1 MKTPRTLFLLSF
13 GAVATLLC
21 AAPVAAQ
28 GGPLL
33 PPPEPLANPT
43 TPEKAVLGKM
53 LFWEEQLSSD
63 DTVACGTCHR
73 PANGFSDPRTSTHPG
88 PDGIFGT
95 PDDRFASPGIL
106 STAPDG
112 SYQEDATFGF
122 DPQVTDRH
130 TPGITAALY
139 APEAFWDG
147 RASNTFTDPET
158 GLVSIVTG
166 GALESQV
173 IGPPLSEVEMAHEG
187 RDWNAITTKLAAVEP
202 MVLATDLTPDMV
214 AALTVDSTYP
224 ELFDNAFGSTDITAE
239 RIAFA
244 IAAYERTLVPDDTP
258 WDRYVAGDLNAMT
271 PQQINGWNQF
281 NGVGRCNLCHTP
293 PVFSDNQFHNLGLRP
308 TTEDNGRQGVT
319 GLLADRGKFKTP
331 SLRNVGLRDRFFHN
345 GQENTL
351 DNGPAPGGV
360 DEIYVNGGGPFADN
374 RDALLLPL
382 GGVPGVSI
390 PDIFNF
396 VENGLTDPRVAAEL
410 PPFDRPTLFREHT
423 SPTAVRFG
431 TGTATSNSLVPVA
444 IARTPATVGSNSFKV
459 GVMDGPSSATFGYLA
474 VAQTR
479 GSGQILRGIAIQV
492 ALPAA
497 ALRTFP
503 MQPGASGRTYGTAQL
518 NIPAIPA
525 LSGSELVV
533 QIIVP
538 DAASA
543 GGFGGATR
551 GLSYQMP

>member
-1 MKTPRTLFLLSF
+1 MNISRTLLLLS
-13 GAVATLLC
+13 VAALTTLCSASTL
-21 AAPVAAQ
+21 AAQ
-28 GGPLL
+28 GGGLL

-43 TPEKAVLGKM
+43 TPEKTVLGKM

-73 PANGFSDPRTSTHPG
+73 PANGFSDPRMATHPG
-88 PDGIFGT
+88 PDGVFGT
-95 PDDRFASPGIL
+95 PDDRFASPGVL
-106 STAPDG
+106 SSAPDG
-112 SYQEDATFGF
+112 SYQEDANFGF
-122 DPQVTDRH
+122 APQVTDRR

-139 APEAFWDG
+139 AREAFWDG
-147 RASNTFTDPET
+147 RATNTFTNPET
-158 GLVSIVTG
+158 GLVSIFTG

-173 IGPPLSEVEMAHEG
+173 VGPPLSDVEMAHQG
-187 RDWNAITTKLAAVEP
+187 RDWNAVTTKLAAVEP

-214 AALTVDSTYP
+214 AALAVDSTYP
-224 ELFDNAFGSTDITAE
+224 ELFENAFGSTEITAE

-244 IAAYERTLVPDDTP
+244 IAAYERTLIADDTP
-258 WDRYVAGDLNAMT
+258 WDRYIAGDVNAMT

-308 TTEDNGRQGVT
+308 TTEDSGRQGVT
-319 GLLADRGKFKTP
+319 GIFADRGKFKTP
-331 SLRNVGLRDRFFHN
+331 SLRNVGLRNRFFHN
-345 GQENTL
+345 GERNSL

-360 DEIYVNGGGPFADN
+360 DEIYVNGGGPFPDN
-374 RDALLLPL
+374 RDPLLLPL

-396 VENGLTDPRVAAEL
+396 VANGLTDPRVAAEL
-410 PPFDRPTLFREHT
+410 PPFDRPTLWSESNPSSAT
-423 SPTAVRFG
+423 LFG
-431 TGTATSNSLVPVA
+431 IGTATSNGLVPVA
-444 IARTPATVGSNSFKV
+444 ITRTPATVGSSSFKV

-479 GSGQILRGIAIQV
+479 GSGQVLRGIAIQV
-492 ALPAA
+492 ALPPAA
-497 ALRTFP
+497 IRTFP
-503 MQPGASGRTYGTAQL
+503 MQSGTDGQTSGTAQL
-518 NIPAIPA
+518 HLPAIPA

-533 QIIVP
+533 QIILP

-551 GLSYQMP
+551 GLSYQIP